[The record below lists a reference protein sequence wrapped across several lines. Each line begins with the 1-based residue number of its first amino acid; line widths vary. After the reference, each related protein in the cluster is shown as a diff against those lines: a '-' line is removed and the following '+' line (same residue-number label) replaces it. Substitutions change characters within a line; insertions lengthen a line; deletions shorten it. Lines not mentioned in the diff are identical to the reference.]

1 MKNAMK
7 FVRNEVL
14 LGAVSGAI
22 VSVGALIISH
32 ILSNKGPKNGIEVEE
47 NEAEIESVEDEYVMG
62 FDASAG
68 ENMPEN
74 PVESEEN

>member
-22 VSVGALIISH
+22 VSVGAIIISH
-32 ILSNKGPKNGIEVEE
+32 ILSNKGSQNGTEVME
-47 NEAEIESVEDEYVMG
+47 NETEIKSVEDEYIMG
-62 FDASAG
+62 FDASTG
-68 ENMPEN
+68 EDMSGN